1 MPVPVE
7 ESLRQAW
14 ERHGNLI
21 LALCG
26 LVLAA
31 ILAKGVWDYIVAH
44 KEIETQAEYAACTTP
59 EQFRGFAANHPG
71 HPLAGLAELNV
82 ADDAYSTAHYA
93 DAASGY
99 DKAVADLPAGPFQ
112 SRAKLGLAMAQAL
125 SGKTSDAEAALRQ
138 IVDDPNQLKA
148 IRCEAGYHLA
158 GLAVAAGRTAEVQK
172 LAEQL
177 LQIDST
183 SPFAERTVALRS
195 ELPEEAAPS
204 PSAPSIKLPA
214 KN

>member
-1 MPVPVE
+1 
-7 ESLRQAW
+7 LRTQGIRRLHDA
-14 ERHGNLI
+14 RAVQG
-21 LALCG
+21 LCR
-26 LVLAA
+26 
-31 ILAKGVWDYIVAH
+31 
-44 KEIETQAEYAACTTP
+44 QS
-59 EQFRGFAANHPG
+59 PG
-71 HPLAGLAELNV
+71 PPLAGLAELTV
-82 ADDAYSTAHYA
+82 ADDAYPRHYA

-177 LQIDST
+177 MQIDPT
-183 SPFAERTVALRS
+183 SPFAERTFALRS